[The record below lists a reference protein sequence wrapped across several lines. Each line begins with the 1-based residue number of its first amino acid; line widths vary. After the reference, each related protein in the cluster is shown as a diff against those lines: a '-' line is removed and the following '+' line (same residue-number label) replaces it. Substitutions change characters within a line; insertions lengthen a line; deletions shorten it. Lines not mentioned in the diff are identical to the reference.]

1 MNWHGLPMRD
11 PCARLPGHWILLA
24 LLATCAGGCDFPGQP
39 KPEDEYVPPQKELS
53 FDALF
58 KQNCVACHGKDGK
71 LGPGPPLND
80 KLFLALAPDAELE
93 RVITEGRAGTPM
105 AAFAHSKGGAL
116 TAEQVTILA
125 RGIKPRWGSGELAPS
140 GAPPYLPP
148 QPKPEGNG
156 IIEAGKKVFAR
167 ACASCHGDHGQGG
180 RYAGKAD
187 GKEVGA
193 INNHDNPVFLN
204 LISDQ
209 ALRRY
214 VITGRPDLR
223 MPDYADPQGRPE
235 GFKPLTA
242 QDVTNV
248 TALLA
253 NWRQGGSVNGKGN

>member
-1 MNWHGLPMRD
+1 MNWHGLPTRY
-11 PCARLPGHWILLA
+11 PGSSLRRHWIVLA
-24 LLATCAGGCDFPGQP
+24 LFAACAGGCDFPGQP
-39 KPEDEYVPPQKELS
+39 KPEDEYVPPQKEMS
-53 FDALF
+53 FDTLF

-80 KLFLALAPDAELE
+80 TLFLALVPDAELE
-93 RVITEGRAGTPM
+93 RVITEGRAGTAM

-125 RGIKPRWGSGELAPS
+125 KGIKPRWGSREPAPS
-140 GAPPYLPP
+140 GAPPYLAP
-148 QPKPEGNG
+148 QPKPEGDG

-167 ACASCHGDHGQGG
+167 ACASCHGDHGKGG

-193 INNHDNPVFLN
+193 INSPVFLN
-204 LISDQ
+204 LISEK

-214 VITGRPDLR
+214 VITGRPDLG

-235 GFKPLTA
+235 GFKPLTG
-242 QDVTNV
+242 QDVTDV

-253 NWRQGGSVNGKGN
+253 YWRQGGSTNGKGN